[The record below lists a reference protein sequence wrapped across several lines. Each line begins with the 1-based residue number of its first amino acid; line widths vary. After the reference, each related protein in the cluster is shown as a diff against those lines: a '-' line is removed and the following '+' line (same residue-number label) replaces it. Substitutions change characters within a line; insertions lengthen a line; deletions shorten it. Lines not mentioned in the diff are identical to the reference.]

1 MDRGIVEDED
11 QLLSVCLPASV
22 VLAGQHLL
30 QVQQEHQPLS
40 LSIGTLAHL
49 AVVDPFVTQGTND

>member
-1 MDRGIVEDED
+1 MDRGVVEDED
-11 QLLSVCLPASV
+11 QLLPVCLPASV
-22 VLAGQHLL
+22 MLIGQHLL